1 MDTLELQQFHDRLAA
16 MQRRLLDELA
26 LVDDERADQIR
37 PPAELSDVPTHNA
50 DRDAED
56 LDSQLAVTTT
66 LRDELEA
73 VDDALDRIRAGTYGK
88 CSRCGKAIKTERL
101 EAIPFATLCVGCQRT
116 EELEQGEAGPTAAG
130 R

>member
-1 MDTLELQQFHDRLAA
+1 MNSLKFQQLHERLSA

-26 LVDDERADQIR
+26 LVDEERADQIR

-56 LDSQLAVTTT
+56 LDSQLAVTTS

-73 VDDALDRIRAGTYGK
+73 VDQALDRIHAGTYGK
-88 CSRCGKAIKTERL
+88 CSRCGHQISVERL
-101 EAIPFATLCVGCQRT
+101 EALPFATLCVRCQQAA
-116 EELEQGEAGPTAAG
+116 EEEAPSGAP
-130 R
+130 